1 MTMRVARSIL
11 SVPASSPRMIEKA
24 LASEADMVFLDL
36 EDAVAPAEKRSAR
49 ANVIAAMRDL
59 DWRGRPRA
67 YRINGLDTPYCYRD
81 LIEIIEG
88 TEGKADLVIVPK
100 VSRPEDVVV
109 VATLLGQL
117 EMATGTTRRI
127 GIEAQIESASG
138 LVACERIAS
147 VGDRLEALIFGPGDF
162 AATVGMPSSAIGT
175 PDDWDARYP
184 GHRWQYAMAR
194 IVVAARADG
203 LRAIDGPY
211 ADIRDLDGLRRSCE
225 LARALGFD
233 GKWCIHP
240 AQIPIV
246 NEVFTPTEAE
256 QAWARRVLA
265 AYEEATA
272 AGRGAITVDGKM
284 IDAANVR
291 MAQRTLAMAGG
302 REVAGEQ
309 VSNA

>member
-1 MTMRVARSIL
+1 
-11 SVPASSPRMIEKA
+11 MIEKA

-36 EDAVAPAEKRSAR
+36 EDAVAPAEKAAAR
-49 ANVIAAMRDL
+49 ANVIAAMQDL
-59 DWRGRPRA
+59 DWRGRPRV

-81 LIEIIEG
+81 LIEITEG
-88 TEGKADLVIVPK
+88 TEGKVDLVIVPK
-100 VSRPEDVVV
+100 VGRPEDVTV

-117 EMATGTTRRI
+117 ELATGTTRRI
-127 GIEAQIESASG
+127 SIEAQIESASG

-147 VGDRLEALIFGPGDF
+147 VSDRLEALIFGPGDF

-184 GHRWQYAMAR
+184 GHRWHYAMAR
-194 IVVAARADG
+194 IAVAARAG
-203 LRAIDGPY
+203 GVRAIDGPY
-211 ADIRDLDGLRRSCE
+211 ADFRDIDGLRRSCE

-246 NEVFTPTEAE
+246 NEVFTPAEAE
-256 QAWARRVLA
+256 LAWARRVLA
-265 AYEEATA
+265 AYEEAAA
-272 AGRGAITVDGKM
+272 AGRGAITLDGKM

-302 REVAGEQ
+302 REGAGGQ
-309 VSNA
+309 TSDA